1 MKLYYLSIIIL
12 VICLLS
18 SCHKTNEADTS
29 IIPVKTKENGWIF
42 IDSKGE
48 TVLKP
53 EQHIY
58 EATFFYEGCSRVE
71 IADETSLTLP
81 RPETFINKKGEF
93 ITNKKYKYASIF
105 NEGIAWVVE
114 ENGYPTAINAKGET
128 LFSLKTCE
136 KAGIFTEGLAPVCF
150 AEDGIQTWGYVND
163 KGKTVIPPAFLN
175 CSGFFGNLAPAV
187 KDEASGW
194 GYIDKKGEFTIQPQ
208 FSEANCFDNN
218 GLAVVAIGDSN
229 KKYGIIDRKG
239 KYVVSPQY
247 ELIKPDGEYYVVGQS
262 DVYGWIDKKGKTII
276 SPQFKNITYFRKA
289 NVTGVSIDDKKWGII
304 DQGGKYTLNP
314 QYDAIGAFI
323 GDIAPF
329 MMSGKA
335 GFIDREGKIVI
346 NPQYTN
352 VASDYTG
359 IVTMYMLNDDKLFVS
374 SDYFDVEA
382 ITSQLFKD
390 SGSDL
395 FRGISG
401 NTTFG
406 EIKEMYR
413 DLSYESVYSRKSNET
428 VALNSGVSISQTIFR
443 FPEELSK
450 SSYNYYSNT
459 YDTQE
464 NTTVTIASIEY
475 IINVDYNSK
484 AWSKMTNIM
493 QGVVAAIVKRYN
505 VDENSTSLISTDA
518 GMVVH
523 TSSIEFNVQKYGSD
537 IHLQVSFK

>member
-1 MKLYYLSIIIL
+1 
-12 VICLLS
+12 
-18 SCHKTNEADTS
+18 
-29 IIPVKTKENGWIF
+29 
-42 IDSKGE
+42 
-48 TVLKP
+48 
-53 EQHIY
+53 
-58 EATFFYEGCSRVE
+58 
-71 IADETSLTLP
+71 
-81 RPETFINKKGEF
+81 
-93 ITNKKYKYASIF
+93 
-105 NEGIAWVVE
+105 
-114 ENGYPTAINAKGET
+114 
-128 LFSLKTCE
+128 
-136 KAGIFTEGLAPVCF
+136 
-150 AEDGIQTWGYVND
+150 
-163 KGKTVIPPAFLN
+163 
-175 CSGFFGNLAPAV
+175 
-187 KDEASGW
+187 
-194 GYIDKKGEFTIQPQ
+194 
-208 FSEANCFDNN
+208 
-218 GLAVVAIGDSN
+218 
-229 KKYGIIDRKG
+229 
-239 KYVVSPQY
+239 
-247 ELIKPDGEYYVVGQS
+247 
-262 DVYGWIDKKGKTII
+262 
-276 SPQFKNITYFRKA
+276 
-289 NVTGVSIDDKKWGII
+289 
-304 DQGGKYTLNP
+304 
-314 QYDAIGAFI
+314 
-323 GDIAPF
+323 
-329 MMSGKA
+329 MMRKA